1 MKKTIITAALAIAAI
16 GVFAQSVQETHS
28 KWKKMSVPGVA
39 ITVQGDAKTAI
50 KILKD
55 EMKDEDIKVKASS
68 KELSAEAINFKRI
81 SPNMMNLYATAE
93 EHKDNT
99 TTLTVFMARGTDAS
113 TFISSSTD
121 AEAVNNL
128 KNFLEQDVARNSLE
142 TSIKAQE
149 KVVKDGENTLKNL
162 EKKIENLKKDIKET
176 EDKKAA
182 QIETNKAAKE
192 TLDNLLKQRM

>member
-1 MKKTIITAALAIAAI
+1 MKKTIITVALAIAAI

-55 EMKDEDIKVKASS
+55 ELKDEDIKVKASS
-68 KELSAEAINFKRI
+68 KELSAEAINFKRV

-128 KNFLEQDVARNSLE
+128 KNFLEQDVQE
-142 TSIKAQE
+142 TRSRPQSRLRKR
-149 KVVKDGENTLKNL
+149 
-162 EKKIENLKKDIKET
+162 
-176 EDKKAA
+176 
-182 QIETNKAAKE
+182 
-192 TLDNLLKQRM
+192 LLKTEKTH

>member
-1 MKKTIITAALAIAAI
+1 MKKIMITAVLAIAAT
-16 GVFAQSVQETHS
+16 GVFAQTAQETHG
-28 KWKKMSVPGVA
+28 KWKKNSVPGVS

-68 KELSAEAINFKRI
+68 KELCAEAINFKRV

-121 AEAVNNL
+121 ASAVSNL
-128 KNFLEQDVARNSLE
+128 KSFLEQDVARNSLE

-149 KVVKDGENTLKNL
+149 KVVKDGENALKNL
-162 EKKIENLKKDIKET
+162 EKKIENLNKDIKET
-176 EDKKAA
+176 EEKKAA
-182 QIETNKAAKE
+182 QIETNKAAKAALE
-192 TLDNLLKQRM
+192 NLLKQR

>member
-68 KELSAEAINFKRI
+68 KAEAINFKRI

-99 TTLTVFMARGTDAS
+99 TYPDCLHGS
-113 TFISSSTD
+113 
-121 AEAVNNL
+121 
-128 KNFLEQDVARNSLE
+128 RN
-142 TSIKAQE
+142 
-149 KVVKDGENTLKNL
+149 
-162 EKKIENLKKDIKET
+162 
-176 EDKKAA
+176 
-182 QIETNKAAKE
+182 
-192 TLDNLLKQRM
+192 

>member
-55 EMKDEDIKVKASS
+55 EDIKVKASS
-68 KELSAEAINFKRI
+68 KELSAEAINFKRV

-192 TLDNLLKQRM
+192 TLDNLLKQRK